1 MTGSSATPVPARH
14 LVHDG
19 KDLAIA
25 IAVGLL
31 TVVGF
36 GVWLWGEAAGLL
48 ARLALPS
55 VPVSQGISIAARL
68 PQHLADPRAAWP
80 GSAATSLPGPVLFYT
95 AGLALLAISGA
106 LGIAAGRVWTRF
118 KRRDDGLATR
128 KDLATHLAER
138 AVLARG
144 PVVRPSLANSPFGL
158 TDVGLPLGA
167 STPEK
172 IRLAIST
179 EDSAIVL
186 AAPRQG
192 KSSQVVIP
200 WVHRWPGAALV
211 TSIRMDVLLA
221 TATRRAQRGPVAVMA
236 PTGMAGWPSTVRW
249 SPTAGCKNL
258 DKARQRAEVMVTVG
272 RSEKQDSSNAGYFGA
287 NATNL
292 LTLWLHAAALAG
304 RSMTDVLAWSLNER
318 DDASV
323 KILRDQPQA
332 APGSAQL
339 LDGLYRTPPETKS
352 GLWTTVQTALAPLLS
367 PAAQSTFCPADGDS
381 FDLEEFLR
389 SRGTIYLL
397 VAEKQA
403 AALSPLIAAFVDEMI
418 ETAKRL
424 ADAVPGGR
432 LDPPL
437 GLFLDEIANVVPLP
451 SLPALMSFAG
461 GSGIFVAAIFQS
473 RAQAEARWGAEQA
486 AMLWGAATVK
496 IILGGV
502 SGNELR
508 DLSDLVGE
516 YDRHMTSYQRSDD
529 GSISTGTS
537 IQEHKAMSAKAI
549 RTLSSAK
556 REALVIHAT
565 TPAAKVRMTRHYE
578 GPDKAL
584 YAQAE
589 KDARAILQGL
599 DEIALPAPATHA
611 KESAR

>member
-1 MTGSSATPVPARH
+1 MNGSATPVPARH

-19 KDLAIA
+19 KDLLIA
-25 IAVGLL
+25 L
-31 TVVGF
+31 TVGTLAAA
-36 GVWLWGEAAGLL
+36 GLGIWAWGEAAGLL
-48 ARLALPS
+48 ARAALPN
-55 VPVSQGISIAARL
+55 VPVSQGVSIAVRL
-68 PQHLADPRAAWP
+68 VRHLADPRAAWP
-80 GSAATSLPGPVLFYT
+80 PAAAGHLPGPLLFYT
-95 AGLALLAISGA
+95 AGLLLLAI
-106 LGIAAGRVWTRF
+106 AAAFGLFVGRVWTRL

-128 KDLATHLAER
+128 KDLAMHLSEK

-144 PVVRPSLANSPFGL
+144 PVVRPSLSKSPFAL
-158 TDVGLPLGA
+158 TDVGLPLG
-167 STPEK
+167 SSSPDK

-221 TATRRAQRGPVAVMA
+221 TATRRAKHGPVAVMA
-236 PTGMAGWPSTVRW
+236 PTGMVDWPEAVRW

-304 RSMTDVLAWSLNER
+304 RSMNDVLSWSLNER

-323 KILRDQPQA
+323 KILRDHPEA

-339 LDGLYRTPPETKS
+339 LDGLYRTPPETRS

-381 FDLEEFLR
+381 FDLEQFLR

-403 AALSPLIAAFVDEMI
+403 AALSPLIAAFVDELI

-424 ADAVPGGR
+424 ADSMPGGR

-461 GSGIFVAAIFQS
+461 GSGIFIAAIFQS

-496 IILGGV
+496 VILGGV

-537 IQEHKAMSAKAI
+537 LQEHKAMSAKAI

-565 TPAAKVRMTRHYE
+565 TPAVKVRMTRHYE

-589 KDARAILQGL
+589 TDARAIL
-599 DEIALPAPATHA
+599 DR
-611 KESAR
+611 SAASCADQMEAAR